1 MPTISIITISFN
13 NLKDVIATCKSV
25 DEQLMMPFEHII
37 VDGSTT
43 GEIREY
49 LEGSVQ
55 PAYRRWIC
63 ERDNGIADAF
73 NKGIR
78 NATGDV
84 TLLLNSGDE
93 LYDNTVLQ
101 RVNKEFEGDP
111 SLMWCHG
118 KLKMIRGGVWVVVGK
133 TFEKDKLYRGMR
145 GVFHPTMYVK
155 REVYERRGMFD
166 TEIKMA
172 MDYDFLC
179 RIADEKN
186 SFIDYPL
193 ATFDPT
199 GVSTT
204 KYLDAMNESYAA
216 YRKYYGWTFKQTLWS
231 WRLSILHHLL
241 ESRFGK
247 WLYKVKVKLK
257 LENM

>member
-1 MPTISIITISFN
+1 MPSLSIITICFN

-78 NATGDV
+78 NAKGEV

-101 RVNKEFEGDP
+101 RVSKEFESDP

-118 KLKMIRGGVWVVVGK
+118 KLKMMRGGVWVVVGK
-133 TFEKDKLYRGMR
+133 AKWVGSIQPVSASGQCVSCSTRVAVAHLIC
-145 GVFHPTMYVK
+145 
-155 REVYERRGMFD
+155 VYCVVARSRSPLPKTAIITANLQAG
-166 TEIKMA
+166 K
-172 MDYDFLC
+172 
-179 RIADEKN
+179 AD
-186 SFIDYPL
+186 
-193 ATFDPT
+193 A
-199 GVSTT
+199 
-204 KYLDAMNESYAA
+204 
-216 YRKYYGWTFKQTLWS
+216 
-231 WRLSILHHLL
+231 
-241 ESRFGK
+241 
-247 WLYKVKVKLK
+247 
-257 LENM
+257 